1 MKKKNKGIKR
11 IKGKNK
17 IKMAA
22 SMPPSCTQTDRHTD
36 RQTKNTDRQTDGP
49 IKASGPS
56 Q

>member
-1 MKKKNKGIKR
+1 MGIKR

-36 RQTKNTDRQTDGP
+36 RQTDEP